1 MKTVLNK
8 KNIDQLRNP
17 MFLGEDLSLQRYDL
31 IKYPK
36 FYDLYDQQLNF
47 FWRPQEVS
55 LVKDISDYKN
65 LSPEERFVF
74 DSNLKF
80 QTMID
85 NKDFR
90 ISESIIKTI
99 LNNVNTKKKHI
110 HIISVNVLENNTTLD
125 LTLEKK
131 FLLKL

>member
-1 MKTVLNK
+1 MALELNVN
-8 KNIDQLRNP
+8 NI
-17 MFLGEDLSLQRYDL
+17 
-31 IKYPK
+31 
-36 FYDLYDQQLNF
+36 
-47 FWRPQEVS
+47 
-55 LVKDISDYKN
+55 
-65 LSPEERFVF
+65 EE
-74 DSNLKF
+74 F

-99 LNNVNTKKKHI
+99 LNNVNTKKKHV

-131 FLLKL
+131 FFIETLEENLKFFIEQEKYEDCQNIVNAINQLKSNNTPASKKKTK

>member
-1 MKTVLNK
+1 MALELNVN
-8 KNIDQLRNP
+8 NI
-17 MFLGEDLSLQRYDL
+17 
-31 IKYPK
+31 
-36 FYDLYDQQLNF
+36 
-47 FWRPQEVS
+47 
-55 LVKDISDYKN
+55 
-65 LSPEERFVF
+65 EE
-74 DSNLKF
+74 F

-99 LNNVNTKKKHI
+99 LNNVNTKKKHV

-131 FLLKL
+131 FFIETLEENLKFFIERERYEDCQNIVNAINQLKNNNSSIDKKKRKK

>member
-1 MKTVLNK
+1 MALELNVN
-8 KNIDQLRNP
+8 NI
-17 MFLGEDLSLQRYDL
+17 
-31 IKYPK
+31 
-36 FYDLYDQQLNF
+36 
-47 FWRPQEVS
+47 
-55 LVKDISDYKN
+55 
-65 LSPEERFVF
+65 EE
-74 DSNLKF
+74 F

-110 HIISVNVLENNTTLD
+110 HIISINVLENNTVLD

-131 FLLKL
+131 FFIETLEENLKFFIERERYEDCQNIVNAINQLKNNNSSIDKKKRKK

>member
-1 MKTVLNK
+1 MALELNVN
-8 KNIDQLRNP
+8 NI
-17 MFLGEDLSLQRYDL
+17 
-31 IKYPK
+31 
-36 FYDLYDQQLNF
+36 
-47 FWRPQEVS
+47 
-55 LVKDISDYKN
+55 
-65 LSPEERFVF
+65 EE
-74 DSNLKF
+74 F

-99 LNNVNTKKKHI
+99 LNNVNTKKKHV

-131 FLLKL
+131 FFIETLEENLKFFIEQERYEDCQNIVNAINQLKNNNTPTSKKKIK

>member
-1 MKTVLNK
+1 MALELNVN
-8 KNIDQLRNP
+8 NI
-17 MFLGEDLSLQRYDL
+17 
-31 IKYPK
+31 
-36 FYDLYDQQLNF
+36 
-47 FWRPQEVS
+47 
-55 LVKDISDYKN
+55 
-65 LSPEERFVF
+65 EE
-74 DSNLKF
+74 F

-99 LNNVNTKKKHI
+99 LNNVNTKKKHV

-131 FLLKL
+131 FFIETLEENLKFFIEQERYEDCQNIVNAINQLKSNNTPISKKKTK

>member
-1 MKTVLNK
+1 MALELNVN
-8 KNIDQLRNP
+8 NI
-17 MFLGEDLSLQRYDL
+17 
-31 IKYPK
+31 
-36 FYDLYDQQLNF
+36 
-47 FWRPQEVS
+47 
-55 LVKDISDYKN
+55 
-65 LSPEERFVF
+65 EE
-74 DSNLKF
+74 F

-99 LNNVNTKKKHI
+99 LNNVNTKKKHV

-131 FLLKL
+131 FFIETLEENLKFFIEQERYEDCQNIVNAINQLKNNNTSTSKKKTK

>member
-1 MKTVLNK
+1 MALELNVN
-8 KNIDQLRNP
+8 NI
-17 MFLGEDLSLQRYDL
+17 
-31 IKYPK
+31 
-36 FYDLYDQQLNF
+36 
-47 FWRPQEVS
+47 
-55 LVKDISDYKN
+55 
-65 LSPEERFVF
+65 EE
-74 DSNLKF
+74 F

-99 LNNVNTKKKHI
+99 LSNVNTKKKHV

-131 FLLKL
+131 FFIETLEENLKFFIEQERYEDCQNIVNAINQLKNNNTPTSKKKTK